1 MRPNLS
7 SFAGGLKWRSI
18 RRRKPHRLL
27 PGWKI
32 QVTPPLF
39 AIFAIKGGRVGSCVA
54 DSIQISVSN
63 HGMRRRGWPDGKNR
77 PCKGSGTHSPWIGGT
92 VPPHRPCHGVAP
104 GLAAVYNMHSQGRAM
119 RAPNPEIS
127 AILHPGAGHGP
138 MFCSRTCNIAGKR
151 ILFLNIS
158 GQQNRIATR

>member
-18 RRRKPHRLL
+18 RRRK
-27 PGWKI
+27 
-32 QVTPPLF
+32 TPSAPPRVKNSGGSTPF
-39 AIFAIKGGRVGSCVA
+39 CHQRGRVGSCVA

-127 AILHPGAGHGP
+127 AILHPAAGHWP

-151 ILFLNIS
+151 ILFLNFPR
-158 GQQNRIATR
+158 QQKRIATR